1 MWVQIPSAPNG
12 RRHTEPTQ
20 PWLCTLPPQLS
31 EGPGTILVPAVPTE
45 QPCMCALCAPAVAG
59 GNQAVP
65 ITPSTALPPS
75 ALLGRL
81 LGALCKLCRPHCLVL
96 SRVNPWS
103 YKNIRLIKYVSQA
116 GNCCLF
122 WSSLHNGTVVGA
134 SVASLEIFSDVLGDC
149 LSWPVLVF

>member
-1 MWVQIPSAPNG
+1 MGTDPKRPKWPKAHCAHTTLALHSASPAERG
-12 RRHTEPTQ
+12 
-20 PWLCTLPPQLS
+20 PWLHPAACVPSEQLLS
-31 EGPGTILVPAVPTE
+31 V
-45 QPCMCALCAPAVAG
+45 CCCAPAAAG

-65 ITPSTALPPS
+65 ITPSTAVPPS
-75 ALLGRL
+75 ALQGHL
-81 LGALCKLCRPHCLVL
+81 LGALYKLCRPHRFVL

-134 SVASLEIFSDVLGDC
+134 SVASLEIFSGVLGDC